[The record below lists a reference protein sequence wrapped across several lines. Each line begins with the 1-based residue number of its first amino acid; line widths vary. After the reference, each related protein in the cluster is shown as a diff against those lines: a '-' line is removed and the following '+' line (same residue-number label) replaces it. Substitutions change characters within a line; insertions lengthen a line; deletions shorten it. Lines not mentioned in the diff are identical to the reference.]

1 MGIYLKKTFKNGATI
16 GVWQIVESEEEMLE
30 LLGAD
35 ARDEMEEDLEEIN
48 WNKSQKLRT
57 QQLAIRLLVNDIFG
71 QVMHIGHHENGSP
84 YIENDATHISI
95 THTDNFAAV
104 ILHPTEEV
112 GIDIESIKR
121 NFTAVEK
128 KALTEEEKED
138 LIEADAEDAE
148 EVRERNIQL
157 AIYWC
162 AKEAIYK
169 RMDRFQVDFSEDIEL
184 DKFNVH
190 EEGQIEAV
198 FKYPKNE
205 QVIDDDGEELLNEE
219 EFNLEYEVFEDHVM
233 VWLVG

>member
-1 MGIYLKKTFKNGATI
+1 MGIYLKKTLKNGATI
-16 GVWQIVESEEEMLE
+16 GVWQIVESEEEMLN
-30 LLGAD
+30 LLGAE
-35 ARDEMEEDLEEIN
+35 ARDEMEDDLEEIN
-48 WNKSQKLRT
+48 LNKSQKLRT
-57 QQLAIRLLVNDIFG
+57 QQLAVRLLINDLFG
-71 QVMHIGHHENGSP
+71 QTMHVGHHENGSP
-84 YIENDATHISI
+84 YLENDGTHISI
-95 THTDNFAAV
+95 SHTDNFAAV

-121 NFTAVEK
+121 NFNAVEK
-128 KALTEEEKED
+128 RALSEEERDD

-148 EVRERNIQL
+148 EVEERNTQL

-184 DKFNVH
+184 EKFNVH
-190 EEGQIEAV
+190 DEGEIEAV
-198 FKYPKNE
+198 FKYPENE
-205 QVIDDDGEELLNEE
+205 QVVDDGEELPNEE